1 MSATWCTRTAYGINV
16 DRILYGSFNR
26 AQNAS
31 NTNRMRN
38 EHCEPDELVVLK
50 PQGPCHFCRT
60 CGRAVTG
67 AHAVAGHYV
76 WYSLQLNVSE
86 APPIGSLDV
95 SATVRQAVAVQVQIS
110 NPLHDALT
118 FDLTYGSDQLVGPE
132 VLALK
137 PKESREFEF
146 FFAPLV
152 EGDSQASVT
161 FSSFRVSLTH
171 ISTCLVTPG
180 LQLFVSFCTHL
191 VLMLCMP
198 SCIAVVVICRALA
211 VWHAPSKLLYTSA
224 LQLLL

>member
-1 MSATWCTRTAYGINV
+1 M
-16 DRILYGSFNR
+16 
-26 AQNAS
+26 
-31 NTNRMRN
+31 
-38 EHCEPDELVVLK
+38 
-50 PQGPCHFCRT
+50 
-60 CGRAVTG
+60 TG

-161 FSSFRVSLTH
+161 FSSFRVS
-171 ISTCLVTPG
+171 
-180 LQLFVSFCTHL
+180 FTHL
-191 VLMLCMP
+191 CICPIMP
-198 SCIAVVVICRALA
+198 SQVCSCSLA
-211 VWHAPSKLLYTSA
+211 SVPSWC
-224 LQLLL
+224 